1 MKATTIATKYPA
13 LSKVADLLTSCRR
26 PVILDDLCD
35 LLSIGYV
42 RPQREAGHGRWSHI
56 EDHRVEIQ
64 EALDACSIAVV
75 KFNDATRS
83 GRTGDIW
90 VLKGEWAA
98 VAMDNGETGY
108 HAVGE
113 GYATQA
119 TTFSK
124 YSSVPMVDY
133 VKAQASKVSL
143 ANIDKLP
150 G

>member
-13 LSKVADLLTSCRR
+13 LSKVADKLTACR
-26 PVILDDLCD
+26 PSILEDLCD

-42 RPQREAGHGRWSHI
+42 RPQREAGHGKWSHL

-64 EALDACSIAVV
+64 EALDACGIEVV
-75 KFNDATRS
+75 KFNDAPRG

-90 VLKGEWAA
+90 VLKGEW
-98 VAMDNGETGY
+98 VAIATDNGETAY

-113 GYATQA
+113 CYNTQVRV
-119 TTFSK
+119 FGK
-124 YSSVPMVDY
+124 YSSVLMADY
-133 VKAQASKVSL
+133 VKAQASKVE
-143 ANIDKLP
+143 